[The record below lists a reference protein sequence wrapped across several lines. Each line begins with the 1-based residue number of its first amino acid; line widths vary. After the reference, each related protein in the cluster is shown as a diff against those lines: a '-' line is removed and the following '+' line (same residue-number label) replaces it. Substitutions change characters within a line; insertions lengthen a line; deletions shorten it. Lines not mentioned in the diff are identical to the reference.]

1 MLNRSPLEDAPRQR
15 RGWYAYRV
23 TSAALPPSWAVEVAL
38 AVERPVDLHPVGF
51 PSQNDGMPGDPPRS
65 RGFGAH
71 NDEVLED
78 SRSSREPGTQVQ
90 AIVLLKAA
98 GRANWLAGM
107 VEAAAE
113 VEAAA
118 GLRRRTDADQLAES
132 PLGARSRLLNGP
144 SLPGLVAIPPAVA
157 LAQLGTAGT
166 RGLAA
171 PLRRWRPAAGSAQAS
186 WEAGAGTVLTC
197 DGPSGV
203 SAQAV
208 VALRGA
214 GRISAITPPP
224 GGALVLRAWRT
235 SSTWGAACGLVL
247 GAAEALGLGREAQR
261 VAAGARAAGWDADV
275 LHGLAALHLARAGDH
290 RRMAPEAD
298 ARAASSSQ
306 VAALF
311 QACLSAGG
319 VGRPVPAAGQS
330 WALAVTP

>member
-1 MLNRSPLEDAPRQR
+1 VRR

-23 TSAALPPSWAVEVAL
+23 TGAAALPPWAVEVAL
-38 AVERPVDLHPVGF
+38 TIERPVDLHPEG
-51 PSQNDGMPGDPPRS
+51 SRSHSNRAPGDPPGPW
-65 RGFGAH
+65 GFGSH

-78 SRSSREPGTQVQ
+78 PRGSREPGAQVQ

-98 GRANWLAGM
+98 GRASWLAGI

-118 GLRRRTDADQLAES
+118 GVRPVTDADRLAES
-132 PLGARSRLLNGP
+132 PLGARSCLLNGP
-144 SLPGLVAIPPAVA
+144 SLPGLMPIPPAVA
-157 LAQLGTAGT
+157 QAHLGTAGA
-166 RGLAA
+166 RGLGA
-171 PLRRWRPAAGSAQAS
+171 PLRRWRPAAGGLQAS
-186 WEAGAGTVLTC
+186 WEAGAGAVLTC

-214 GRISAITPPP
+214 GRTGAVTPAP
-224 GGALVLRAWRT
+224 GGALVLRAWRAGR
-235 SSTWGAACGLVL
+235 TWGAACGLVL
-247 GAAEALGLGREAQR
+247 GAAEALGLGREAR
-261 VAAGARAAGWDADV
+261 SVAAGACAAGWDAVV
-275 LHGLAALHLARAGDH
+275 LHGLGALHLARAGDY
-290 RRMAPEAD
+290 RQMAPEAA

-311 QACLSAGG
+311 QVCLTAAGLG
-319 VGRPVPAAGQS
+319 HPVPAAGHS